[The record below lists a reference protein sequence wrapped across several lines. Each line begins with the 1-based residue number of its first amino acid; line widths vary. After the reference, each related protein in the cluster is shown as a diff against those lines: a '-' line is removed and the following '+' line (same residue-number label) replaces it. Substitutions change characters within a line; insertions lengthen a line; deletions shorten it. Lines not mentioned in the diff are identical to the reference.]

1 MKKLYALIV
10 PLCLVLGACTTADEP
25 GADQPSVPIS
35 FSQQVEAATKATGEL
50 TAGGANGTTKLTK
63 FWVFGLYRPDGS
75 KDEYS
80 YVFENMEVSDT
91 DGNKVWDTAT
101 PGYWIPGQ
109 TYRFA
114 AYSDGNCSLPTGSS
128 SDSHGVNDN
137 NGTFRINGYE
147 AGNRDLVVAK
157 ESGISSD
164 DVIAA
169 ILGTDPEHTDKYVN
183 LTFQHIL
190 SMLTFTFENETTLP
204 IEVTDIRFAVYN
216 SANYRNDNWDSFGEN
231 LEERTLHSD
240 SSLTVDAASST
251 AASSAVSD
259 TTFVIPQSNAKVTV
273 TFTVNIR
280 NSYENGGSLV
290 YSKRYT
296 ASLATGEQTVVF
308 VDEKGE
314 VQEINITNQ
323 WYIGYRYNYTATIP
337 ADVMQGANVTLTV
350 SVKDWDKQDTTV
362 SWGGQDEDSDDTT
375 TNP

>member
-91 DGNKVWDTAT
+91 DGNKVWDTVT

-128 SDSHGVNDN
+128 SDSDGVNDN

-157 ESGISSD
+157 AGISAD

-169 ILGTDPEHTDKYVN
+169 ILGTDPEKTAKYVE

-190 SMLTFTFENETTLP
+190 SMLTFTFKNETTLP
-204 IEVTDIRFAVYN
+204 IEVTDIRFTVVN
-216 SANYRNDNWDSFGEN
+216 SADYRNDAWNSFDTKN
-231 LEERTLHSD
+231 PEERKLYSD
-240 SSLTVDAASST
+240 SLLTVDAV
-251 AASSAVSD
+251 SSAVSD
-259 TTFVIPQSNAKVTV
+259 ATFVIPQSNKDITV
-273 TFTVNIR
+273 TFTINIR

-296 ASLATGEQTVVF
+296 ASLATGTQTVVS
-308 VDEKGE
+308 VEGDNVGK
-314 VQEINITNQ
+314 EISITNQ

-350 SVKDWDKQDTTV
+350 SVKDWEEENTNV
-362 SWGGQDEDSDDTT
+362 SWGGKDEDDDTGAT

>member
-25 GADQPSVPIS
+25 GADQPSVPIG

-50 TAGGANGTTKLTK
+50 TADGASGTTQLTS
-63 FWVFGLYRPDGS
+63 FWVFGLYGS
-75 KDEYS
+75 SNNYQ

-91 DGNKVWDTAT
+91 DGNNVWDTAT
-101 PGYWIPGQ
+101 PGYWLPGQ

-128 SDSHGVNDN
+128 SDSYGVNDN

-147 AGNRDLVVAK
+147 AGDRDLVVALITGQK
-157 ESGISSD
+157 AD
-164 DVIAA
+164 DFIEAFQRGETPCVPLA
-169 ILGTDPEHTDKYVN
+169 
-183 LTFQHIL
+183 FQHIL
-190 SMLTFTFENETTLP
+190 SMLTFTFKNETSLS
-204 IEVTDIRFAVYN
+204 IEVTDIRFTVAN
-216 SANYRNDNWDSFGEN
+216 SANYRNDAWNSLDTEN
-231 LEERTLHSD
+231 PEERTLHSD
-240 SSLTVDAASST
+240 SLLTVA

-259 TTFVIPQSNAKVTV
+259 ATFVIPQSNKDITV
-273 TFTVNIR
+273 TFTINIR

-296 ASLATGEQTVVF
+296 ASLATGTQTVVS
-308 VDEKGE
+308 VEGDNVGK
-314 VQEINITNQ
+314 EISITNQ

-350 SVKDWDKQDTTV
+350 SVKDWEEENTNV
-362 SWGGQDEDSDDTT
+362 SWGGKDEDDDTGAT

>member
-63 FWVFGLYRPDGS
+63 FWVFGLYRPDGN

-91 DGNKVWDTAT
+91 DGNTVWDTAT
-101 PGYWIPGQ
+101 PGYWLPGQ

-231 LEERTLHSD
+231 LEERTLYSD
-240 SSLTVDAASST
+240 SSLTVGD
-251 AASSAVSD
+251 ASSAVSD
-259 TTFVIPQSNAKVTV
+259 ATFVIPQSNADVTV

-280 NSYENGGSLV
+280 DSYDNGGSLV

-296 ASLATGEQTVVF
+296 ASLATGEQTVVS
-308 VDEKGE
+308 VDKNGQ
-314 VQEINITNQ
+314 VQEISITNQ

-337 ADVMQGANVTLTV
+337 AGVMDGENVTLTV
-350 SVKDWDKQDTTV
+350 FVKDWEEENTNV
-362 SWGGQDEDSDDTT
+362 SWGGKDEDDDTGAT

>member
-25 GADQPSVPIS
+25 GADQPSVPIG

-50 TAGGANGTTKLTK
+50 TANGANGTTQLTS

-75 KDEYS
+75 KDDYS

-91 DGNKVWDTAT
+91 DGNTVWDTAT
-101 PGYWIPGQ
+101 PGYWLPGQ

-128 SDSHGVNDN
+128 SNSDGVNDN
-137 NGTFRINGYE
+137 NGTFRINGYK
-147 AGNRDLVVAK
+147 AGNRDLVVAE

-169 ILGTDPEHTDKYVN
+169 ILGTDPEHTVKYVE

-190 SMLTFTFENETTLP
+190 SMLTFTFKNETSLS
-204 IEVTDIRFAVYN
+204 IEVTDIRFTVAN
-216 SANYRNDNWDSFGEN
+216 SANYRNDAWNSLDTEN
-231 LEERTLHSD
+231 PEERTLYSD
-240 SSLTVDAASST
+240 SPLKVG

-259 TTFVIPQSNAKVTV
+259 ATFVIPQSNEDVTV

-280 NSYENGGSLV
+280 DSYEDGGSLV

-296 ASLATGEQTVVF
+296 ASLATGTQTVVS
-308 VDEKGE
+308 VDKDDDGK
-314 VQEINITNQ
+314 EISITNQ

-337 ADVMQGANVTLTV
+337 ADVMQGADVTLTV
-350 SVKDWDKQDTTV
+350 SVKDWDEQDTTV
-362 SWGGQDEDSDDTT
+362 SWGGQNEDSGDTT